1 MEIKRNYKP
10 KIALVVDVYNWAF
23 YNRAIILKEKLE
35 KYYDITVIPADSALQ
50 NNMLQLILLLK
61 DFDLVHFFWRRIL
74 FNLSDDNPDFKR
86 YNIKVEE
93 FLKENFSKVKK
104 TTCIPDHL
112 LLDEQTNKDNMK
124 AVNFTDNYYTIS
136 TKLYDIYSNLEGYKK
151 PYGVIVN
158 GVNLDWF
165 KPNNLERFENRANKK
180 LVIGWSGNSNFGGVD
195 MKEDIKGVKTI
206 LNPAVES
213 LKEEG
218 YNIEF
223 KLADRTNKLTPI
235 DKMSDYYN
243 SIDVYVCTSKTEGG
257 PNPIIES
264 MACGVPIIS
273 TDVGFVK
280 DILGEKQQEYI
291 LKERSIEC
299 LKSKIKQLYNNQK
312 ILKEL
317 SQENIK
323 QSKKYSYDN
332 QIEEYVSFFD
342 STLKES

>member
-1 MEIKRNYKP
+1 
-10 KIALVVDVYNWAF
+10 
-23 YNRAIILKEKLE
+23 
-35 KYYDITVIPADSALQ
+35 
-50 NNMLQLILLLK
+50 
-61 DFDLVHFFWRRIL
+61 
-74 FNLSDDNPDFKR
+74 
-86 YNIKVEE
+86 
-93 FLKENFSKVKK
+93 
-104 TTCIPDHL
+104 
-112 LLDEQTNKDNMK
+112 
-124 AVNFTDNYYTIS
+124 
-136 TKLYDIYSNLEGYKK
+136 
-151 PYGVIVN
+151 
-158 GVNLDWF
+158 
-165 KPNNLERFENRANKK
+165 
-180 LVIGWSGNSNFGGVD
+180 

-342 STLKES
+342 NTLKEN